1 MNTIL
6 KYMCRV
12 TRLNEHQMQRLQV
25 EIFSNSILSK
35 TLSRLFFLPL
45 LDMHV
50 PIRENRHSRNVQEEA
65 S

>member
-6 KYMCRV
+6 KFMCRV

-25 EIFSNSILSK
+25 EIFSNSIL
-35 TLSRLFFLPL
+35 LRLFFLPF

-50 PIRENRHSRNVQEEA
+50 PIRENRHSRNIQEEA

>member
-25 EIFSNSILSK
+25 EIFSNSIL
-35 TLSRLFFLPL
+35 LRLFFLPL